1 MTNSAILQPPSKSL
15 SKTVWTLQI
24 ILACIYLAAATAKLA
39 GVPMMVDVFRQ
50 IGLGQWFRYVTA
62 AVEITGAIALL
73 FPRFSVAGAVLL
85 ATTMAFAVV
94 AHVAILHTNPAPPIV
109 LGLMDVALIWLRRD
123 QLAEL
128 LAGLRNL
135 LLAGSS

>member
-1 MTNSAILQPPSKSL
+1 MTNTAILQPAPKSISKA
-15 SKTVWTLQI
+15 VWTLQI
-24 ILACIYLAAATAKLA
+24 VVACIYLAAATAKLA

-50 IGLGQWFRYVTA
+50 IGLGQWFRYFTA

-85 ATTMAFAVV
+85 ATTMACAIV

-109 LGLMDVALIWLRRD
+109 LGLLDVAVIWLRRD

-128 LAGLRNL
+128 LVGLRNS
-135 LLAGSS
+135 LLARTN